1 MENETNTN
9 TQNDELYFRLWE
21 EQEQKEGQQR
31 LNALVEEQENE
42 EIKAQHIKEDLEVFD
57 FTGK

>member
-9 TQNDELYFRLWE
+9 TQNDKLYFRLWE

-31 LNALVEEQENE
+31 LNALIEEQENE
-42 EIKAQHIKEDLEVFD
+42 EIKGQQIKEDLEVFD

>member
-1 MENETNTN
+1 
-9 TQNDELYFRLWE
+9 LWE

-31 LNALVEEQENE
+31 LNALIEEQENE
-42 EIKAQHIKEDLEVFD
+42 EIKGQQIKEDLEVFD